1 MSQLTKYEQAS
12 LDNFEKAITEGKFSN
27 DALVQFFELCGQY
40 LNVCSLT
47 EYAKQNRL
55 SYNGAK
61 KRKQTR
67 NLNGIKY
74 LVNN

>member
-1 MSQLTKYEQAS
+1 MSQLTEYESKS
-12 LDNFEKAITEGKFSN
+12 LENFEKAIINGKFSTEG
-27 DALVQFFELCGQY
+27 LVHFFELCGQY